1 MAPAPEPL
9 VSPPLTLVEQLER
22 YKRSAALQI
31 QAKNPAWVTAAA
43 PEPLL
48 RAVIVMRIRVDSR
61 GRTRPEILRSPN
73 RELGQRTLRSIE
85 VASPLP
91 APPPDLATD
100 LNRYGYTET
109 WLYNRDGRFQI
120 RTVALPQRSE

>member
-1 MAPAPEPL
+1 M
-9 VSPPLTLVEQLER
+9 EQLER

-31 QAKNPAWVTAAA
+31 QSRNPAWVTAEA

-61 GRTRPEILRSPN
+61 GRTRPEILRSPS

-91 APPPDLATD
+91 SPPPDLAVD